1 MELDEASLLPPNG
14 PADEARQRER
24 SAGPAQAAM
33 LFERRMRQALLVFAI
48 GLLGAHLEA
57 VAAIG
62 RLDIIRL
69 LAAEVENPLYR
80 RRDVF
85 MEAVGELD
93 DEDRA
98 LTGRTQQTAS
108 DRAPGFSADLFEDDI
123 HEHEASIECPVRKR
137 PNLFEP
143 RIFGKP
149 ISCHSAPVV
158 LMWDFGLTKGER
170 MRSNEESGSKWPV
183 GNTMI
188 RITFWG
194 VRGSVPAPGPQTSH
208 FGGNTSCVEMRC
220 GEARIIFDAGTGIR
234 LLGSSMLASM
244 PTEAHLF
251 FSHVHWDHIQGFP
264 FFAPAFIPGNT
275 FHLYGAKTSKGDI
288 ESAMRGQMQAP
299 FFPISVDDMKSELH
313 FHTIAAGESIE
324 IPGGARVTAASG
336 THPGGVLAYRVDY
349 AGASAVYA
357 TDTEH
362 KPGRIDKRLLE
373 LARGADVLIYDSMYT
388 PEEYRGESTGF
399 SRVGWGHST
408 FEAGAL
414 LAREADIGRYILF
427 HHDPN
432 QTDEDVREKERRAR
446 ELFENADCAYEGMSL
461 EITAGR
467 VAQAAG

>member
-1 MELDEASLLPPNG
+1 M
-14 PADEARQRER
+14 RE
-24 SAGPAQAAM
+24 
-33 LFERRMRQALLVFAI
+33 ALLVFAI
-48 GLLGAHLEA
+48 GLLRAHLEP

-69 LAAEVENPLYR
+69 LSAEVENPLYR

-123 HEHEASIECPVRKR
+123 HELEASIECPFRKR
-137 PNLFEP
+137 PN
-143 RIFGKP
+143 IADGQ
-149 ISCHSAPVV
+149 ISCHRARAE
-158 LMWDFGLTKGER
+158 LMSDFGLTKDER
-170 MRSNEESGSKWPV
+170 MRSNEESGSEGPV

-194 VRGSVPAPGPQTSH
+194 VRGSVPSPGPHTSH

-220 GEARIIFDAGTGIR
+220 GDARIIFDAGTGLR
-234 LLGSSMLASM
+234 LLGSSLLASM
-244 PTEAHLF
+244 PVKAHLF

-264 FFAPAFIPGNT
+264 FFAPAFIEGNR
-275 FHLYGAKTSKGDI
+275 FDLYGAKTSRGDI
-288 ESAMRGQMQAP
+288 EAAMRGQMQAP
-299 FFPISVDDMKSELH
+299 FFPITIDDMKSELH
-313 FHTIAAGESIE
+313 FHSIAAGESVE
-324 IPGGARVTAASG
+324 VESGVRVTAGAG
-336 THPGGVLAYRVDY
+336 THPGGVLVYRVDY
-349 AGASAVYA
+349 DGASAVYA

-362 KPGRIDKRLLE
+362 KPGRLDKRILE

-388 PEEYRGESTGF
+388 PEEYSGESSGY

-408 FEAGAL
+408 FEAGAA
-414 LAREADIGRYILF
+414 LAKEAGIGRYILF

-432 QTDEDVREKERRAR
+432 QTDDDVREKERRAR
-446 ELFENADCAYEGMSL
+446 ELFKNADCAYEGMSL

-467 VAQAAG
+467 AAQAAG